1 MKKNGLGSC
10 NRKQLSA
17 AFVRPA
23 LLVLLLLVL
32 VPICVVILN
41 PAPKASNTIT
51 VDTLDDPGN
60 PSECSLRAAINN
72 ANNET
77 SDSNST
83 CAAGIGNDAIVFSV
97 TGTIGLNSALP
108 AIANTL
114 TIDGSGQSITVD
126 GGGAY
131 QVFYINSTAT
141 VTLND
146 LTVANGYASK
156 SSLGSELGGGAYNNG
171 TLTVSNSTFSTN
183 SALVQGGAIYNGNAL
198 TIANSTFTGDSTGT
212 SGAGGA
218 ILSDGT
224 ESITNSTFSNNSSGH
239 GGAIVSYIFD
249 TATISG
255 STFSGNSASSEGYG
269 GAIVSAGAL
278 SITNSTFSGNSA
290 PVSGGIYYDVFGA
303 LTITNC
309 TFSGNSA
316 TSGGVISGGGHGE
329 EPTIINSILAAYWL
343 PARLAVIA
351 SAVSR
356 MAATIFPTTIAA
368 ISPVPAPAVRLS
380 AITLIL
386 CSIPAGCRI
395 MAARPRLYRCN

>member
-1 MKKNGLGSC
+1 L
-10 NRKQLSA
+10 
-17 AFVRPA
+17 
-23 LLVLLLLVL
+23 
-32 VPICVVILN
+32 
-41 PAPKASNTIT
+41 
-51 VDTLDDPGN
+51 
-60 PSECSLRAAINN
+60 
-72 ANNET
+72 
-77 SDSNST
+77 
-83 CAAGIGNDAIVFSV
+83 
-97 TGTIGLNSALP
+97 TGALP

-114 TIDGSGQSITVD
+114 TIDGSGQSITVG

-131 QVFYINSTAT
+131 QVFYIDSTAT
-141 VTLND
+141 VTLKD
-146 LTVANGYASK
+146 LTVTNGYASA

-198 TIANSTFTGDSTGT
+198 TVTDSTFTGNSTGS